1 MYCLKNCTGI
11 QIQQQNF
18 WVLLFHEQSLCFFYF
33 RDIGLLSYNDFG
45 ELCYDVVF
53 VGDQSIK
60 LVFICRKTS
69 ALELYLEQSFC
80 LYTVICSSVSLSP

>member
-1 MYCLKNCTGI
+1 MSPDPTTE
-11 QIQQQNF
+11 
-18 WVLLFHEQSLCFFYF
+18 LLGAFVVRAIPNMFVYF